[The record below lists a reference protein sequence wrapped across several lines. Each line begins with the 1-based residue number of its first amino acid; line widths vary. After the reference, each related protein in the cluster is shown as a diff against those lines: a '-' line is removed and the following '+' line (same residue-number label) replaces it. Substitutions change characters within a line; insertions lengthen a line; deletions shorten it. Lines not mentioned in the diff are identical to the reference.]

1 MCLSKNAKFSSSR
14 FLYCF
19 EFFFCFIYLYVIFVE
34 TFFLSLFLASKFLFT
49 FFIYLYD
56 YDEIRGDFSLY
67 FSLFSH
73 LVDIVLSIRC
83 TSRFTALI
91 QLFHLILPHNVHNVY
106 SFITRLFSCASQTH
120 SHERTLKLLCV
131 IYFKLEKK

>member
-1 MCLSKNAKFSSSR
+1 MPN
-14 FLYCF
+14 FLQVVFYTVSN
-19 EFFFCFIYLYVIFVE
+19 FFFVLFICMLFLLKH
-34 TFFLSLFLASKFLFT
+34 FFLSLFLASKFLFT